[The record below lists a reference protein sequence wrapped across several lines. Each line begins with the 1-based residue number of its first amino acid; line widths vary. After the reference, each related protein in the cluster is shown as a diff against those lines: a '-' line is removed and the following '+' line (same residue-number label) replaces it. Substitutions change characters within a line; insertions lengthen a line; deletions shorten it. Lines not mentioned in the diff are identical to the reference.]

1 MKSANRQ
8 KTDKRKPPKTAFKKG
23 QSGNSTGRPKLPPEI
38 KAIRQGSKEQIIE
51 AYGKYST
58 IPRADLDKY
67 PPRNL
72 IEEGVRKTLLNFADE
87 GDTIPITRLWDQVHG
102 KATESIQLSGRVEM
116 DSKFAALVDG
126 ILLKRRTR

>member
-1 MKSANRQ
+1 MTPANR
-8 KTDKRKPPKTAFKKG
+8 KNTGKKPRPTAFKKG
-23 QSGNSTGRPKLPPEI
+23 QSGNPEGRPKLSPEI

-58 IPRADLDKY
+58 ISRADLEKY

-102 KATESIQLSGRVEM
+102 KATESIQLSGKVEI
-116 DSKFAALVDG
+116 DNEALAFFSEWR
-126 ILLKRRTR
+126 KSRSS